1 MEGLMKIKLQD
12 LQENCVP
19 KFKDGVGN
27 TFLRMFEDPLGK
39 VLLGRLEPGASIG
52 LHSHDTSSEVI
63 LILSGKGKALYNG
76 SMETLEVGDCHYCPR
91 GQSHSLINQGE
102 EELVFFA
109 VVPEQ

>member
-1 MEGLMKIKLQD
+1 MKMKLQD
-12 LQENCVP
+12 LQESCISG
-19 KFKDGVGN
+19 FKDGVGN
-27 TFLRMFEDPLGK
+27 TYLRMFEDSLGK

-63 LILSGKGKALYNG
+63 LILSGKGKALCNG
-76 SMETLEVGDCHYCPR
+76 SMETLDAGDCHYCPK
-91 GQSHSLINQGE
+91 GQSHSLMNQSE